1 MFHSTGRQTVYTGI
15 YIHIVLLIFVEPFDN
30 AVSDGGGIIVHII
43 IVELYVFFVA
53 DKAHLDDQTCHIC
66 LFDNDVIVV
75 TVKLCSGTDTTV
87 IGDSDLLHHRPQ
99 GWLRSSCGAPDRD
112 LRCSH
117 LQSQHDLRKK
127 R

>member
-30 AVSDGGGIIVHII
+30 AVSDGGGIIIHVI
-43 IVELYVFFVA
+43 IVKLYVFFVA

-87 IGDSDLLHHRPQ
+87 IGDSDLFQIGQDGICDRMVLF
-99 GWLRSSCGAPDRD
+99 GTGAVDPCFYTTG
-112 LRCSH
+112 LG
-117 LQSQHDLRKK
+117 LAA
-127 R
+127 